1 MAFTW
6 RARMLPKTTTRLLL
20 STALLTSALVAAG
33 AIAQVP
39 LPVPGT
45 YDWNQLPE
53 TKGVV
58 KQYVLGP
65 RGNVDGLILQDGTEV
80 NFPPHLGT
88 QVVFAIKPGDT
99 ISIRGL
105 RARMTPLIDA
115 AMLRNEATGATI
127 ADTGPEPRPDLNNTL
142 VTGKITQ
149 LLYGK
154 QGEVNGALLE
164 DGTIVRLPPHEAV
177 RLSSVLVAGG
187 PLSVSGIVT
196 ATPLGRVVEAWSI
209 GSSQASMTEL
219 DRPPL
224 AKGPKGK
231 KG

>member
-1 MAFTW
+1 
-6 RARMLPKTTTRLLL
+6 MLPKIKARLLL
-20 STALLTSALVAAG
+20 SAAVLTSALAVAS

-39 LPVPGT
+39 LPTLGT
-45 YDWNQLPE
+45 YDWNQLRE

-80 NFPPHLGT
+80 NFPSHLGT
-88 QVVFAIKPGDT
+88 QIVFAIKPGDT

-115 AMLRNEATGATI
+115 AMLRNEATGVTI
-127 ADTGPEPRPDLNNTL
+127 ADAGPELRPDFSSTL
-142 VTGKITQ
+142 VSGKITQ

-154 QGEVNGALLE
+154 QGEMNGILLE
-164 DGTIVRLPPHEAV
+164 DGTIVRLPPHEV
-177 RLSSVLVAGG
+177 PRLSSMLVAGN
-187 PLSVSGIVT
+187 PLSVSGTVKV
-196 ATPLGRVVEAWSI
+196 TPLGKVVEAWSI
-209 GSSQASMTEL
+209 GASQASMTEL
-219 DRPPL
+219 DHPPGP
-224 AKGPKGK
+224 KGPKGK

>member
-1 MAFTW
+1 MPIET
-6 RARMLPKTTTRLLL
+6 RPKYLL
-20 STALLTSALVAAG
+20 SAVVAASLLVSAS

-39 LPVPGT
+39 PPLSGT
-45 YDWNQLPE
+45 YDWTQLPE

-88 QVVFAIKPGDT
+88 QIVFAVKPGDT
-99 ISIRGL
+99 VSIRSL

-115 AMLRNEATGATI
+115 AMVRNEASGLTI
-127 ADTGPEPRPDLNNTL
+127 ADTGPEPRADYNSTITSGN
-142 VTGKITQ
+142 ITQ

-154 QGEVNGALLE
+154 QGEVNGVLLE
-164 DGTIVRLPPHEAV
+164 DGTIVRLPPHEAA
-177 RLSSVLVAGG
+177 RLSNVLVAGN
-187 PLSVSGIVT
+187 PLSVSGALN
-196 ATPLGRVVEAWSI
+196 ATPFGKVVEAWSV
-209 GSSQASMTEL
+209 GASQSSMIEL

-224 AKGPKGK
+224 PRGPKGR